1 MSNIIMDGTKSK
13 GSRVGINSRNPNQGA
28 TVGREYPASG
38 YYKFKTDAANIA
50 AQRQQQQLQQN

>member
-13 GSRVGINSRNPNQGA
+13 GSRVAINSRNPNHGG
-28 TVGREYPASG
+28 TMGRDYAASG

-50 AQRQQQQLQQN
+50 IQRQQ